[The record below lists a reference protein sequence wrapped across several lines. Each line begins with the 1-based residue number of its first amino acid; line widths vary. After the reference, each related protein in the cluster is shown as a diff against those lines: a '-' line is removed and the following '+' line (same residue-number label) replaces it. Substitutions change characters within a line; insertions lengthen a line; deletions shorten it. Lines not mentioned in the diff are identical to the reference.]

1 MLSIVF
7 RMQAGLATLVVS
19 VVLLAALALYRG
31 GLDPLVLLLALPALA
46 AGVVGLH
53 STGRLRKQLTQTRKV
68 AEQMAA
74 GQFDARFL
82 HIGDKDELG
91 RIGWALNDVLDQL
104 ETFVREVKAAFRA
117 ASDSNFSR
125 RAFPEGLHGEF
136 TGMLEQISRS
146 LRVLEENANNNLK
159 NVLLSE
165 LGLLNSSNLM
175 KNLQQNQNDLLHI
188 NDEMKAVSASSAE
201 TAAEALSGRQA
212 VGEVVGALH
221 RIGERIDAMGE
232 SVGELNRQS
241 EEIGRVLTM
250 ITEIADQT
258 NLLALNA
265 AIEAARAGEHGRGF
279 AVVADEV
286 KQLAEN
292 TKQATGEVDAIITS
306 FRRQAEGMIAETATM
321 HDEAESSGGVIGEF
335 EQRFARF
342 AEASDTTVERLR
354 LAQDISFTSLLKVD
368 HIIYKQQGYIA
379 MTEGPDSEQARAAQT
394 DHTQCRIGQWY
405 HGEGKERFGHLPTY
419 AALHEPHHTLH
430 ERFAQGTTCLERN
443 WGQCREDQVQI
454 LNSFYE
460 GEEASMR
467 LMELMDQLVAEK
479 HGEAAR

>member
-1 MLSIVF
+1 MRSIVF
-7 RMQAGLATLVVS
+7 RMQAGLAALIVAVLV
-19 VVLLAALALYRG
+19 LAALALYRG
-31 GLDPLVLLLALPALA
+31 GLGPVVLLLAPLALIM
-46 AGVVGLH
+46 GGLGLH
-53 STGRLRKQLTQTRKV
+53 ATGRLRRQLTQTREV

-74 GQFDARFL
+74 GQFDARFV
-82 HIGDKDELG
+82 HIGDRDELG

-117 ASDSNFSR
+117 ASESNFSR

-136 TGMLEQISRS
+136 TGMLEQIGQS

-342 AEASDTTVERLR
+342 ADSSNTTVERLR
-354 LAQDISFTSLLKVD
+354 TAQDISLTSLLKVE
-368 HIIYKQQGYIA
+368 HIIYKQNAYIA
-379 MTEGPDSEQARAAQT
+379 MTEGPGSEQARAVAVT
-394 DHTQCRIGQWY
+394 HDQCRLGQWF
-405 HGEGKERFGHLPTY
+405 GDEGRGRFGHLPTY
-419 AALHEPHHTLH
+419 ARINEPHAEVHHKFL
-430 ERFAQGTTCLERN
+430 AGIGCLERN
-443 WGQCREDQVQI
+443 WGACREDQVEI

-460 GEEASMR
+460 GEEASSR
-467 LMELMDQLVAEK
+467 LMELMDELLVEK
-479 HGEAAR
+479 QRESRS